1 MNTVW
6 DAIDLSENLG
16 RCLNVVRRMY
26 GLQAAVMAGLVALM
40 LVATSMLAWTF
51 DIRTTFE
58 ATQTLVQNVNENIP
72 YRFAN
77 YTSLIVLTVTF
88 APTLF
93 ELVGAAFAKEG
104 STPFQGVVIAL
115 SLFDLITDA
124 PATTAFVNAHWP
136 IFETF
141 GIFAYPVYIV
151 AWAFWLFCSSF
162 FFEMITICLAVSLL
176 GLILR
181 AMSGSKRNSNRM
193 SQA

>member
-1 MNTVW
+1 MKSFW

-16 RCLNVVRRMY
+16 RSLRVVRRTH
-26 GLQAAVMAGLVALM
+26 GLQAGVMAVLVALM
-40 LVATSMLAWTF
+40 LIASAMLCYTF
-51 DIRTTFE
+51 DLRTTLD
-58 ATQTLVQNVNENIP
+58 ATTTLVQNVSDNLP
-72 YRFAN
+72 YQYAD
-77 YTSLIVLTVTF
+77 YASLIVLCITF

-104 STPFQGVVIAL
+104 STPFQGVVIGL

-124 PATTAFVNAHWP
+124 PATTAFLTAHWS
-136 IFETF
+136 IFDSF
-141 GIFAYPVYIV
+141 GIFAYPTYYV

-181 AMSGSKRNSNRM
+181 AMSGSRT